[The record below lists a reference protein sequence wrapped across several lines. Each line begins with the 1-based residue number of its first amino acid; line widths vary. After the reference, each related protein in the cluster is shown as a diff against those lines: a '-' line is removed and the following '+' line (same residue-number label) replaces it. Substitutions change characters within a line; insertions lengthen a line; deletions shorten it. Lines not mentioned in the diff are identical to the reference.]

1 MGHGYFGVRTRF
13 TVWAMGRV
21 FLSIGTRF
29 TVWAMGIL
37 DSEQG
42 LQCRHFGVG
51 LVSDLLDRLQRLIRK
66 MRRIEGGIAS

>member
-1 MGHGYFGVRTRF
+1 MGILESEQGLQCGPWVEYFLV
-13 TVWAMGRV
+13 
-21 FLSIGTRF
+21 GTRF